1 MVSLGFVRYQW
12 PMIATLGAAAGGV
25 LKQKLTRHA
34 GSGVAPVL
42 PGPLVRTTLPPRA
55 DALVK
60 AYVRH
65 VGGDPAGYRGTVP
78 AHLFPQWAFSQAA
91 AVMRGV
97 PYPMADML
105 NAGCRMEIRRPI
117 PAGEPLVLTA
127 QLTAIDDDG
136 RRAVLHTRLVTGTA
150 SAPEA
155 LVVDMQALC
164 RLKGSGDNH
173 KGGKDAGKPGKEQK
187 PTVPVGAR
195 EIARFRLGARAGL
208 DFALLTGDFNPIHWI
223 PPAAKAAGFRN
234 TILHGFA
241 SLGRAIEA
249 MNRVLWAGDT
259 GHLQM
264 IEVRFVRPLV
274 LPATVGVYVGEF
286 HSPGSRAEARPS
298 GEFAE
303 GPAMPGCPR
312 IENTVTV
319 GDAPGGAAYMTGSF
333 R

>member
-1 MVSLGFVRYQW
+1 
-12 PMIATLGAAAGGV
+12 MIATLGAAAGGV
-25 LKQKLTRHA
+25 LKQKLTGHA

-42 PGPLVRTTLPPRA
+42 PGPIVRAKLPARA
-55 DALVK
+55 PSLVK

-65 VGGDPAGYRGTVP
+65 VGGDPAAYRGTLP
-78 AHLFPQWAFSQAA
+78 AHLFPQWAFAKAA

-97 PYPMADML
+97 PYRLADML
-105 NAGCRMEIRRPI
+105 NAGCRMEIRGPI
-117 PAGEPLVLTA
+117 PADEPLELTA

-164 RLKGSGDNH
+164 RLKGAGD
-173 KGGKDAGKPGKEQK
+173 KSGKDVAKGGKEQK
-187 PTVPVGAR
+187 PTVPLGAR

-223 PPAAKAAGFRN
+223 PPAAKAAGFRS

-259 GHLQM
+259 GRLQM

-274 LPATVGVYVGEF
+274 LPATVGVYVGE
-286 HSPGSRAEARPS
+286 SE
-298 GEFAE
+298 
-303 GPAMPGCPR
+303 
-312 IENTVTV
+312 VTV